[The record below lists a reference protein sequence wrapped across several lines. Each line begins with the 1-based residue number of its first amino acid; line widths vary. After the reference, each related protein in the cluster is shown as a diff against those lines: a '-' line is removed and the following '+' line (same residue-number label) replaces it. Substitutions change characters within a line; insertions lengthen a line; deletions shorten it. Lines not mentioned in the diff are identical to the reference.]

1 MAEELRSCLQ
11 PEYVSRFQC
20 DGASCGAKCCRK
32 WAIDIDAGT
41 YQKYCGIEPIA
52 ERKRIISHL
61 KFHKEKKGFRIR
73 LRPDE
78 ACPFLGKDL
87 LCELQKK
94 HGVQYLSKICREYP
108 RVHNIVGDL
117 VERCLTITCPVAAN
131 LILLQREPM
140 AFEEIPMPE
149 MEFIRLKL
157 VDELG
162 NRRFD
167 LQYGGISIL
176 QNRSLRI
183 DQRLIVLG
191 FFLEQADDLLREGKF
206 QQWAELSALYASEDF
221 MQEIPSMLQT
231 VKFSPYEYVKAML
244 GMIESLYGK
253 NATFFGKH
261 TYLDYVT
268 ETFSLEDVKSVS
280 LMDMKNRY
288 LEKCHPV
295 RMWMLGEFS
304 YLFENYLVNEFF
316 LNLYPF
322 RIHGSCALN
331 YKVFLLTYKLAE
343 FVLTAMA
350 SVKERQISE
359 LDIVRFFSDFSNRMD
374 HNGRYMD
381 ECVSATSK
389 QSEGLGDLMKALL
402 DAEMCE

>member
-1 MAEELRSCLQ
+1 
-11 PEYVSRFQC
+11 
-20 DGASCGAKCCRK
+20 
-32 WAIDIDAGT
+32 
-41 YQKYCGIEPIA
+41 
-52 ERKRIISHL
+52 
-61 KFHKEKKGFRIR
+61 
-73 LRPDE
+73 
-78 ACPFLGKDL
+78 
-87 LCELQKK
+87 
-94 HGVQYLSKICREYP
+94 
-108 RVHNIVGDL
+108 
-117 VERCLTITCPVAAN
+117 
-131 LILLQREPM
+131 
-140 AFEEIPMPE
+140 MPE

-162 NRRFD
+162 NRSFD
-167 LQYGGISIL
+167 LQYGGIPIL
-176 QNRSLRI
+176 QNLSLRI

-206 QQWAELSALYASEDF
+206 HQWAEL
-221 MQEIPSMLQT
+221 
-231 VKFSPYEYVKAML
+231 
-244 GMIESLYGK
+244 
-253 NATFFGKH
+253 
-261 TYLDYVT
+261 
-268 ETFSLEDVKSVS
+268 
-280 LMDMKNRY
+280 
-288 LEKCHPV
+288 
-295 RMWMLGEFS
+295 S

-402 DAEMCE
+402 DVEG